1 LQLPKTSGL
10 AVWLLPAP
18 DQSRLL
24 SKFISNLSEQYSS
37 IPFVP
42 HITLSS
48 VPDIPSKKI
57 TEMTERLS
65 EELNQ
70 LQVDLGDVECRPHPY
85 RKVILSIDDNVMV
98 SAFYNKV
105 NQAFGG
111 EICKEGDFHLSL
123 LYGNQRCEEIE
134 LGNIRSELPI
144 TNKLYIQSIA
154 VVDLNFTPD
163 KWKIIF
169 ERSLQINTSL

>member
-1 LQLPKTSGL
+1 MQLPKTSGL
-10 AVWLLPAP
+10 VIWLLPAL

-24 SKFISNLSEQYSS
+24 TKFISNISELYNS

-57 TEMTERLS
+57 VEMTDHFSKNLS
-65 EELNQ
+65 Q
-70 LQVDLGDVECRPHPY
+70 LQVDLGDIECRSYPY
-85 RKVILSIDDNVMV
+85 QKVILTIKDELIFSN
-98 SAFYNKV
+98 YRNRV

-111 EICKEGDFHLSL
+111 EYCKESDFHLSL
-123 LYGNQRCEEIE
+123 LYGNQKCEEID
-134 LGNIRSELPI
+134 LGRIRSELPI
-144 TNKLYIQSIA
+144 TNKLQIESIG
-154 VVDLNFTPD
+154 VIDLNFTPD

-169 ERSLQINTSL
+169 ERSL